1 MTLGLDLCQRGL
13 GLGLGHTDLALALG
27 NLGMNLGQRRLEG
40 LRSPDV

>member
-27 NLGMNLGQRRLEG
+27 MNLGQRRLEG